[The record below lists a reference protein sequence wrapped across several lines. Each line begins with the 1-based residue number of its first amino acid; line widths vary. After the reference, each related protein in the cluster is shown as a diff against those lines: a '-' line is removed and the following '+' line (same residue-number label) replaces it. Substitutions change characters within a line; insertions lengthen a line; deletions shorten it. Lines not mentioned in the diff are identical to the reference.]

1 MRGVTVKVLN
11 GEYVVPGVTLR
22 LHFEH
27 EGALEA
33 LGPGSTVAPKEANR
47 LLLEFALAIL
57 RQNYPA
63 LTREEFLDAAGM
75 ADVGAII
82 GAALPQSGYSRG
94 PLGQAASGPNPSPAP
109 NSSDGSST
117 PPVGDPGTSSTG

>member
-1 MRGVTVKVLN
+1 MRGVIVKVLN

-22 LHFEH
+22 LHFDH
-27 EGALEA
+27 EQALEA
-33 LGPGSTVAPKEANR
+33 LGAASTVPPKEANR

-75 ADVGAII
+75 ADVGAIV

-94 PLGQAASGPNPSPAP
+94 PLAQRAGNDSPAP
-109 NSSDGSST
+109 TSSDGSST

>member
-1 MRGVTVKVLN
+1 MRGVIVKVLN

-27 EGALEA
+27 EQALEA
-33 LGPGSTVAPKEANR
+33 LGAASTVPPKEANR
-47 LLLEFALAIL
+47 LLLDFALAIL

-63 LTREEFLDAAGM
+63 LTRDELIDTAGM
-75 ADVGAII
+75 ADLGAII

-94 PLGQAASGPNPSPAP
+94 PLARAVSAGNGSPAP
-109 NSSDGSST
+109 NSSAGSSM
-117 PPVGDPGTSSTG
+117 PPAGDPPPSSTG